1 MSKPSTNA
9 PANPKADETQ
19 PGDDAAPALAA
30 PALTAAQAAALV
42 KRSVPQPPD
51 KDGEPQ
57 PDKLVKVDAREVLS
71 HKVYEDGRVVVVTED
86 GQKFEGTLK

>member
-19 PGDDAAPALAA
+19 PGDDVA

-57 PDKLVKVDAREVLS
+57 PDKLVKVEAREVLS
-71 HKVYEDGRVVVVTED
+71 HKVYDDGRVVVVTED

>member
-19 PGDDAAPALAA
+19 PGDDAA

-57 PDKLVKVDAREVLS
+57 PDKLVKVEAREVLS